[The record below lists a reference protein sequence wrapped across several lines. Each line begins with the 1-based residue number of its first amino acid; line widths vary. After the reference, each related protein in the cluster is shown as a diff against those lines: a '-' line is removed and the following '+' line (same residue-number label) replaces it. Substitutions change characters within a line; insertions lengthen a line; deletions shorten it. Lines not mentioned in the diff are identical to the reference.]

1 MKSIKFLSLICFY
14 SIFIFSCA
22 TFNISATDNNVLV
35 DARDALKFE
44 SVVKRTKESVV
55 LLSSN
60 PNENPTTNPAQTAMC
75 TGVVVDDIGHVL
87 TNYHCIYKQ
96 NYIKLFYYDESD
108 WDSYDVNVVGIDPL
122 ADLALLEVIGKEEP
136 IPFIKFAD
144 DAAEI
149 EEGSEVYAIGHPM
162 GMAWTVT
169 KGIISSNQRYAR
181 HPYIK
186 SLQTDA
192 AINKGNSGGPLLNMK
207 GELVGINALIISRI
221 SESAGVGLAIRG
233 DVLKKSFESMLED
246 GKVDRP
252 AVGIMIMGLTNFG
265 AREKMIKEF
274 PDHKPEYFPNTFG
287 LVIRPDKEKEI
298 PKGLKAFDT
307 IVGVN
312 DVVTNNGLQFSD
324 ELAKYNIGD
333 SISLTIIRKRVFLKT
348 NVTLK
353 VFPVPV
359 DSMYGQKKP
368 PLSQPQP
375 EKPVVP
381 KKKEEKTPPK

>member
-1 MKSIKFLSLICFY
+1 MKSIKFLCLICF
-14 SIFIFSCA
+14 SLIFLSCA
-22 TFNISATDNNVLV
+22 TFNISATDNKVLV
-35 DARDALKFE
+35 DARDELKFE

-60 PNENPTTNPAQTAMC
+60 PNVDPTTDPTQTAMC

-87 TNYHCIYKQ
+87 TNFHCIYKQ
-96 NYIKLFYYDESD
+96 NYIKLFYFDEND
-108 WDSYDVNVVGIDPL
+108 WDSYNVNVIGLDPL
-122 ADLALLEVIGKEEP
+122 ADLALLEVIGREEP
-136 IPFIKFAD
+136 VPFLKFAD

-149 EEGSEVYAIGHPM
+149 KEGSEVYAIGHPM
-162 GMAWTVT
+162 GMAWTIT

-181 HPYIK
+181 HHYIK

-265 AREKMIKEF
+265 ARDKIIKEF
-274 PDHKPEYFPNTFG
+274 PDQKPEFVPNTFG
-287 LVIRPDKEKEI
+287 LVVRPDKDKEI

-312 DVVTNNGLQFSD
+312 DVVVNNGLQFSD
-324 ELAKYNIGD
+324 ELIKHKIGD
-333 SISLTIIRKRVFLKT
+333 SVSLTIIRKRVFLKT
-348 NVTLK
+348 EVTLK

-368 PLSQPQP
+368 PLPQPQP

-381 KKKEEKTPPK
+381 KKKEEKIPPK

>member
-1 MKSIKFLSLICFY
+1 MKSIKFLCLICF
-14 SIFIFSCA
+14 SLIFLSCA
-22 TFNISATDNNVLV
+22 TFNISATDNKVLV
-35 DARDALKFE
+35 DARDELKFE

-60 PNENPTTNPAQTAMC
+60 PNVDPTTDPTQTAMC

-87 TNYHCIYKQ
+87 TNFHCIYKQ
-96 NYIKLFYYDESD
+96 NYIKLFYFDEND
-108 WDSYDVNVVGIDPL
+108 WDSYNVNVIGLDPL
-122 ADLALLEVIGKEEP
+122 ADLALLEVIGREEP
-136 IPFIKFAD
+136 VPFLKFAD

-149 EEGSEVYAIGHPM
+149 KEGSEVYAIGHPM
-162 GMAWTVT
+162 GMAWTIT

-265 AREKMIKEF
+265 ARDKIIKEF
-274 PDHKPEYFPNTFG
+274 PDQKPEFVPNTFG
-287 LVIRPDKEKEI
+287 LVVRPDKDKEI

-312 DVVTNNGLQFSD
+312 DVVVNNGLQFSD
-324 ELAKYNIGD
+324 ELIKHKIGD
-333 SISLTIIRKRVFLKT
+333 SVSLTIIRKRVFLKT
-348 NVTLK
+348 EVTLK

-381 KKKEEKTPPK
+381 KKKEEKIPPK